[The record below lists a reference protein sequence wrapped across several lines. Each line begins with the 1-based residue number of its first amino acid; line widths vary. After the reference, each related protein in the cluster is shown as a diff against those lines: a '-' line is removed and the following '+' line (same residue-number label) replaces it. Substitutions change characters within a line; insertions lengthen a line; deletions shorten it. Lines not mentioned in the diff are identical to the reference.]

1 MKLER
6 IDTSGMPIEKRFE
19 ILEDRINVL
28 TELVESVTNKAD
40 RLLRDAKEKNNASE
54 NQIQ

>member
-1 MKLER
+1 MNLEK

-28 TELVESVTNKAD
+28 TELVKSVANKAD

>member
-1 MKLER
+1 
-6 IDTSGMPIEKRFE
+6 MPIEKRFE